1 MKLIFHSMRVYAAR
15 IAQSMFIKFLG
26 AVTEL
31 LIPFILEHLID
42 EVVPLGRMDKVLLW
56 GMLMVFTALITRQ
69 LNVWANRIAID
80 NAHNV
85 SFFCPKGCS
94 YFVKR
99 VTPSG
104 EKGVALM

>member
-69 LNVWANRIAID
+69 LNVWANRMAID

-85 SFFCPKGCS
+85 SYDIRQDLFTK
-94 YFVKR
+94 
-99 VTPSG
+99 TANLSG
-104 EKGVALM
+104 AQFDAAA